1 MYTAYDGMVLC
12 ATDFSF
18 LELCSFAQSCY
29 TRFKHSVMRDVINA
43 GLDPHRWF
51 AGVML
56 KVIDPDLSNK
66 DDPEWV
72 ASISELLKEKVP
84 GSARQRAKAAKK
96 LALHGVIHVEKK
108 VNCWESGVTVI
119 SSQACRWTD
128 RPLQEGS
135 ETIPQGSRVAIP
147 EALLLR
153 NE

>member
-1 MYTAYDGMVLC
+1 MYKPYDGMILC

-18 LELCSFAQSCY
+18 LELCAFAEACY
-29 TRFKHSVMRDVINA
+29 SRYGFSVMMDVINA

-51 AGVML
+51 AGVME
-56 KVIDPDLSNK
+56 KVITPDLTHK
-66 DDPEWV
+66 DDSQWV
-72 ASISELLKEKVP
+72 AEVSELLKREVP
-84 GSARQRAKAAKK
+84 DSVRQKAKAAKK

-108 VNCWESGVTVI
+108 VNCWESASAVI

-135 ETIPQGSRVAIP
+135 ETIPQGSRVEIP